1 MQPENEFVAPHF
13 EHSTGGKGV
22 DRPPVEQEAE
32 AETGR
37 IRRLHA
43 LLTTELAAATGRARG
58 MLAAPTGGELSARW
72 ERDVSVHRWSE
83 RVGALT
89 AARSGLCFG
98 RLDHTDEPTSYIGR
112 IGLTDPAD
120 GESALVDWRAPAAR
134 PFYCATLATPLG
146 VTRRR
151 HFQLAGT
158 APDERV
164 AAFHDD
170 VLDGRADSGSA
181 SDPALLAAL
190 KAPRGS
196 TMRDIVTTI
205 QAEQDAIIRLPLS
218 GVVVIEG
225 GPGTG
230 KTAVALHRVAYL
242 LYTHRER
249 HFERCEARQLST
261 DLPSAEGQR
270 LTPLARS
277 GVLVVGP
284 SAGFIR
290 YVGGVLP
297 ALGESAVVFTTP
309 GRLAHG
315 VVATA
320 VDPDEVAAAKGGL
333 GMLEVLRRAVADRQ
347 ELPGSPIA
355 IELDDVTVEID
366 RAMAREARTRARAA
380 GLPHN
385 AARAT
390 FRDTVGRLL
399 VDQGVERLEQD
410 LEDPPEFAEL
420 LGDLPEL
427 GGRYRAAVG
436 RAAPRA
442 PRRPALGPRVPRG
455 GRAALAGA
463 DPGAGPRRAVRVA
476 GPAGLGSWRRAR
488 PVRPPPRRRLR
499 VDGRGRTAAR
509 RAGRAARSPARIGP
523 GGRPEPDS
531 AAHRAYAAEVLDIL
545 ESADR
550 QIAGEDPDEMR
561 PTDFVTADVL
571 AARQV
576 PEHLRS
582 VAERAAADRDW
593 RFGHLVV
600 DEAQELSA
608 MDWHVLLRRCPAH
621 SITAVGDL
629 AQRSAAAGAHTWAD
643 VLAPQ
648 LGSRWTYR
656 TLTVNYRTPA
666 EIMALAAR
674 VLADFAPDRQPP
686 ESVRA
691 TGEEPWQRTV
701 PAADLAAEVRKAV
714 DAEVAAAGPRHAR
727 RDRRRPNACP
737 ADQRR
742 SEKEQGGDPQV
753 EWLHSLPGLPAQ
765 VHTPVSAKGLEFDV
779 VVSSTRSGSGRTTPP
794 TSTSRSPGPR
804 SGSGCCTSDGLP
816 ERRVPPGCSDRRQ
829 RTCT

>member
-1 MQPENEFVAPHF
+1 MRSEKEFVTPQF
-13 EHSTGGKGV
+13 NGSTGGQGV
-22 DRPPVEQEAE
+22 DSPPVEQELA
-32 AETGR
+32 AETAR
-37 IRRLHA
+37 IRLLHT
-43 LLTTELAAATGRARG
+43 LLATELAAATAQARG
-58 MLAAPTGGELSARW
+58 SLAAQTGGEFSARW
-72 ERDVSVHRWSE
+72 ERDVAVHRWSE

-98 RLDHTDEPTSYIGR
+98 RLDHTDGSTSYIGR

-120 GESALVDWRAPAAR
+120 GESALVDWRAPASR

-146 VTRRR
+146 LTRRR
-151 HFQLAGT
+151 HFEIAGM

-164 AAFHDD
+164 ADFHDD
-170 VLDGRADSGSA
+170 VLDGDTDSGSA

-249 HFERCEARQLST
+249 
-261 DLPSAEGQR
+261 
-270 LTPLARS
+270 LARS

-309 GRLAHG
+309 GRLAQG

-320 VDPDEVAAAKGGL
+320 VDQDEVARTKGGVA
-333 GMLEVLRRAVADRQ
+333 MVDVLRRAVADRQ
-347 ELPGSPIA
+347 ELPGPPIA
-355 IELDDVTVEID
+355 IELDDVTVQID
-366 RAMAREARTRARAA
+366 RATAAEARRRARAT

-390 FRDTVGRLL
+390 FRDTLGSLL
-399 VDQGVERLEQD
+399 VSQGVERLEQD
-410 LEDPPEFAEL
+410 LEDPPELADL
-420 LGDLPEL
+420 LRGLGDLPEVEPAGAAEVSAEMRHEL
-427 GGRYRAAVG
+427 RDDLRSNLAFHAAVE
-436 RAAPRA
+436 RLWPVLTPEQLLAELFASPERLA
-442 PRRPALGPRVPRG
+442 SAG
-455 GRAALAGA
+455 GDIDVSGLH
-463 DPGAGPRRAVRVA
+463 RAVGSPWTVA
-476 GPAGLGSWRRAR
+476 DAPLLDELAELLG
-488 PVRPPPRRRLR
+488 RPP
-499 VDGRGRTAAR
+499 T
-509 RAGRAARSPARIGP
+509 
-523 GGRPEPDS
+523 RPSEPDS
-531 AAHRAYAAEVLDIL
+531 AGQRAYAAEVLNIL

-550 QIAGEDPDEMR
+550 QIAGEDPDELR

-576 PEHLRS
+576 AGRAGT

-593 RFGHLVV
+593 RYGHLVV

-608 MDWHVLLRRCPAH
+608 MDWHVLLRRCPSG

-629 AQRSAAAGAHTWAD
+629 AQRSAPAGAREWAD
-643 VLAPQ
+643 VLAPH
-648 LGSRWTYR
+648 LDSRWTYR

-666 EIMALAAR
+666 EIMALAAG
-674 VLADFAPDRQPP
+674 VLAEFAPDRQPP

-691 TGEEPWQRTV
+691 TGEEPWERIV
-701 PAADLAAEVRKAV
+701 PASDLAAEVVKAV
-714 DAEVAAAGPRHAR
+714 EAEVAQLGRGTLAVIAGDVSDLAGLAA
-727 RDRRRPNACP
+727 
-737 ADQRR
+737 
-742 SEKEQGGDPQV
+742 
-753 EWLHSLPGLPAQ
+753 LPVQ

-779 VVSSTRSGSGRTTPP
+779 VVIV
-794 TSTSRSPGPR
+794 
-804 SGSGCCTSDGLP
+804 DP
-816 ERRVPPGCSDRRQ
+816 ERIRAHNPADLYVSMTRATQ
-829 RTCT
+829 RLGLLHVGR

>member
-1 MQPENEFVAPHF
+1 ME
-13 EHSTGGKGV
+13 
-22 DRPPVEQEAE
+22 RPFFEQELA

-43 LLTTELAAATGRARG
+43 LLATELAAATAQARG
-58 MLAAPTGGELSARW
+58 RLAARTGGELSARW

-83 RVGALT
+83 RVAALA

-98 RLDHTDEPTSYIGR
+98 RLDHTDGSTSYIGR
-112 IGLTDPAD
+112 TGLTDPVD
-120 GESALVDWRAPAAR
+120 GESALIDWRAPAAR

-146 VTRRR
+146 VARRR

-164 AAFHDD
+164 ADFHDD
-170 VLDGRADSGSA
+170 VLDREADSESA

-205 QAEQDAIIRLPLS
+205 QAEQDAVIRLPLS

-249 HFERCEARQLST
+249 
-261 DLPSAEGQR
+261 
-270 LTPLARS
+270 LARS

-284 SAGFIR
+284 SAAFIR

-320 VDPDEVAAAKGGL
+320 VDPDEVARTKGDL
-333 GMLEVLRRAVADRQ
+333 AMLDVLRRAVADRQ
-347 ELPGSPIA
+347 ELPTSPIA

-366 RAMAREARTRARAA
+366 RATAAEARSRARAT

-390 FRDTVGRLL
+390 FRDTLGSLL
-399 VDQGVERLEQD
+399 VAQGLERLNQE
-410 LEDPPEFAEL
+410 LEDPPELAEL
-420 LGDLPEL
+420 LRELGDLPEIEPAGAAEL
-427 GGRYRAAVG
+427 SAEMRAELRDDLRSDLAFHAAVERLWPVLTPQQVLADLLSSPG
-436 RAAPRA
+436 RLASAGGEIDVSGLHRAERSAWTVSDAPLLDELA
-442 PRRPALGPRVPRG
+442 ELLGPPPGPRG
-455 GRAALAGA
+455 GAEGEADSRYAGEVLSILEPA
-463 DPGAGPRRAVRVA
+463 DRGGRV
-476 GPAGLGSWRRAR
+476 
-488 PVRPPPRRRLR
+488 
-499 VDGRGRTAAR
+499 GRT
-509 RAGRAARSPARIGP
+509 
-523 GGRPEPDS
+523 GGL
-531 AAHRAYAAEVLDIL
+531 V
-545 ESADR
+545 
-550 QIAGEDPDEMR
+550 AGEDADELR

-576 PEHLRS
+576 SAQLDS

-593 RFGHLVV
+593 RYGHLVV

-608 MDWHVLLRRCPAH
+608 MDWHVLLRRCPSG

-629 AQRSAAAGAHTWAD
+629 AQRSAPAGAQAWAD
-643 VLAPQ
+643 VLGPH

-666 EIMALAAR
+666 EIMALAAG
-674 VLADFAPDRQPP
+674 VLAEFAPDRRPP

-691 TGEEPWQRTV
+691 TGEQPWQHTV
-701 PAADLAAEVRKAV
+701 PASDLAAEVRAAV
-714 DAEVAAAGPRHAR
+714 EAEAARLGRGTLAVIGVDVTDLA
-727 RDRRRPNACP
+727 
-737 ADQRR
+737 
-742 SEKEQGGDPQV
+742 
-753 EWLHSLPGLPAQ
+753 GLPAE
-765 VHTPVSAKGLEFDV
+765 VHTPVSAKGLEFDSV
-779 VVSSTRSGSGRTTPP
+779 VIV
-794 TSTSRSPGPR
+794 
-804 SGSGCCTSDGLP
+804 DP
-816 ERRVPPGCSDRRQ
+816 ERIRARNPADLYVAITRATRRLGLLHV
-829 RTCT
+829 RGDGGPV

>member
-1 MQPENEFVAPHF
+1 MQSEKEFLTPHF
-13 EHSTGGKGV
+13 QDSTDGKAA
-22 DRPPVEQEAE
+22 DRPSVEQEVA

-43 LLTTELAAATGRARG
+43 LLADELAAATAQARG
-58 MLAAPTGGELSARW
+58 SLAAPTGGQLSARW

-83 RVGALT
+83 RVSALA
-89 AARSGLCFG
+89 AARAGLCFG
-98 RLDHTDEPTSYIGR
+98 RLDHTDGSTSYIGR

-120 GESALVDWRAPAAR
+120 GESALTDWRAPASR

-146 VTRRR
+146 VSRRR
-151 HFQLAGT
+151 HFEIAGM

-170 VLDGRADSGSA
+170 VLDRESDSASS

-205 QAEQDAIIRLPLS
+205 QAEQDAVIRLPLA

-249 HFERCEARQLST
+249 
-261 DLPSAEGQR
+261 
-270 LTPLARS
+270 LARS

-284 SAGFIR
+284 SAAFIR

-320 VDPDEVAAAKGGL
+320 VDEDDVARAKGGL
-333 GMLEVLRRAVADRQ
+333 AMLDVLRRAVADRQ
-347 ELPGSPIA
+347 ELPGPPIA

-366 RAMAREARTRARAA
+366 RATATEARRRARAT
-380 GLPHN
+380 GVPHN

-390 FRDTVGRLL
+390 FRDTLGSLL
-399 VDQGVERLEQD
+399 VDQGMERLNVE
-410 LEDPPEFAEL
+410 LEDPPELADMLRE

-427 GGRYRAAVG
+427 EPAGAAEVSAEMRAELRHDLRADLGFHAAVEELWPVLTAEQVLAELFAS
-436 RAAPRA
+436 RERLVA
-442 PRRPALGPRVPRG
+442 
-455 GRAALAGA
+455 AGA
-463 DPGAGPRRAVRVA
+463 DPALFRAEGAPWTIADA
-476 GPAGLGSWRRAR
+476 PLLDELAELLG
-488 PVRPPPRRRLR
+488 PPP
-499 VDGRGRTAAR
+499 GPPT
-509 RAGRAARSPARIGP
+509 RSS
-523 GGRPEPDS
+523 ESD
-531 AAHRAYAAEVLDIL
+531 RAYAADVLNIL

-550 QIAGEDPDEMR
+550 HIAGEDPDELR

-576 PEHLRS
+576 PGHLMS
-582 VAERAAADRDW
+582 VAERAATDRDW
-593 RFGHLVV
+593 RYGHLVV

-608 MDWHVLLRRCPAH
+608 MDWHVLLRRCP
-621 SITAVGDL
+621 SGSVTAVGDL
-629 AQRSAAAGAHTWAD
+629 AQRSAPAGAQAWAD
-643 VLAPQ
+643 VLAAH

-656 TLTVNYRTPA
+656 TLTVNYRTPT
-666 EIMALAAR
+666 EIMALAAA
-674 VLADFAPDRQPP
+674 VLAEYAPDRQPP

-701 PAADLAAEVRKAV
+701 PAIGLTAAVRTAV
-714 DAEVAAAGPRHAR
+714 EAEVARPGHGTVAVIGADPYDLAGL
-727 RDRRRPNACP
+727 
-737 ADQRR
+737 AD
-742 SEKEQGGDPQV
+742 
-753 EWLHSLPGLPAQ
+753 LPVQL
-765 VHTPVSAKGLEFDV
+765 HTPVSAKGLEFDSV
-779 VVSSTRSGSGRTTPP
+779 MIV
-794 TSTSRSPGPR
+794 
-804 SGSGCCTSDGLP
+804 DP
-816 ERRVPPGCSDRRQ
+816 ERIRAHHPADLYVSMTRATQ
-829 RTCT
+829 RLGLLHVED

>member
-1 MQPENEFVAPHF
+1 M
-13 EHSTGGKGV
+13 GGASV
-22 DRPPVEQEAE
+22 DRATFEQELE

-43 LLTTELAAATGRARG
+43 LLATELAAATAQARG

-83 RVGALT
+83 RVGALI
-89 AARSGLCFG
+89 AARSGLCFA
-98 RLDHTDEPTSYIGR
+98 RLDHTDGSTSHIGR

-120 GESALVDWRAPAAR
+120 GESALIDWRAPAAR

-164 AAFHDD
+164 ATFHDD
-170 VLDGRADSGSA
+170 VLDQDADSGSA

-205 QAEQDAIIRLPLS
+205 QAEQDAIIRLPLP

-249 HFERCEARQLST
+249 
-261 DLPSAEGQR
+261 
-270 LTPLARS
+270 LARS

-290 YVGGVLP
+290 YVGAVLP

-320 VDPDEVAAAKGGL
+320 VDEDDAARTKGDL
-333 GMLEVLRRAVADRQ
+333 AMLEVLRRAVADRQ

-366 RAMAREARTRARAA
+366 RATAAEARRRARAT
-380 GLPHN
+380 GRPHN
-385 AARAT
+385 AARTT
-390 FRDTVGRLL
+390 FRDTLGSLL
-399 VDQGVERLEQD
+399 VTQGVERLDRD

-420 LGDLPEL
+420 LRDLPEL
-427 GGRYRAAVG
+427 EPAGAAQLSAELRQELRDDLRSDLRFHAAVERLWPVLTPERLLAELFASPDRLASAG
-436 RAAPRA
+436 GVLDLSGLHRAEDAPWTVADA
-442 PRRPALGPRVPRG
+442 PLLDELAELLGPP
-455 GRAALAGA
+455 
-463 DPGAGPRRAVRVA
+463 PGP
-476 GPAGLGSWRRAR
+476 
-488 PVRPPPRRRLR
+488 
-499 VDGRGRTAAR
+499 
-509 RAGRAARSPARIGP
+509 P
-523 GGRPEPDS
+523 GGGVEQAGGPDS
-531 AAHRAYAAEVLDIL
+531 AYAAEVLSVL

-550 QIAGEDPDEMR
+550 RLVGEDPDELR

-576 PEHLRS
+576 PEHLMS

-608 MDWHVLLRRCPAH
+608 MDWHVLLRRCPSR

-629 AQRSAAAGAHTWAD
+629 AQRSAPAGAHAWAD
-643 VLAPQ
+643 VLAPH
-648 LGSRWTYR
+648 LDSRWTHR

-666 EIMALAAR
+666 EIMAPAAA
-674 VLADFAPDRQPP
+674 VLAEFAPARQPP

-691 TGEEPWQRTV
+691 TGEDPWQRTV
-701 PAADLAAEVRKAV
+701 PATDLEAEVRKAV
-714 DAEVAAAGPRHAR
+714 EAEAARLGRGTLAVIAAGTDGLA
-727 RDRRRPNACP
+727 
-737 ADQRR
+737 
-742 SEKEQGGDPQV
+742 
-753 EWLHSLPGLPAQ
+753 GLPAE

-779 VVSSTRSGSGRTTPP
+779 VVIV
-794 TSTSRSPGPR
+794 
-804 SGSGCCTSDGLP
+804 DP
-816 ERRVPPGCSDRRQ
+816 ERIRARNPADLYVSMTRATQ
-829 RTCT
+829 RLGMLHVER

>member
-1 MQPENEFVAPHF
+1 M
-13 EHSTGGKGV
+13 GGESA
-22 DRPPVEQEAE
+22 DRPPFEQELE

-37 IRRLHA
+37 IHRLHA
-43 LLTTELAAATGRARG
+43 LLTTELVAATAQARG

-83 RVGALT
+83 RVAALN

-98 RLDHTDEPTSYIGR
+98 RLDHADGSTSYIGR

-120 GESALVDWRAPAAR
+120 GESALIDWRAPASQ

-151 HFQLAGT
+151 HFQLAGR

-164 AAFHDD
+164 TTFHDD
-170 VLDGRADSGSA
+170 VLDQETDSESA

-196 TMRDIVTTI
+196 MMRDIVTTI

-218 GVVVIEG
+218 GVVMIEG

-249 HFERCEARQLST
+249 
-261 DLPSAEGQR
+261 
-270 LTPLARS
+270 LARS

-320 VDPDEVAAAKGGL
+320 VDQDEAARTKGGL
-333 GMLEVLRRAVADRQ
+333 AMLDVLRRAVADRQ

-366 RAMAREARTRARAA
+366 RATAAEARRRARAT

-385 AARAT
+385 AARTT
-390 FRDTVGRLL
+390 FRDTLGSLL
-399 VDQGVERLEQD
+399 VQQGVERLHQN
-410 LEDPPEFAEL
+410 LEDPPELADILRE
-420 LGDLPEL
+420 LGDLPEIEPTGAAQL
-427 GGRYRAAVG
+427 SAELRHELRDDLRSDLDFHAAVERLWPVLNPERLLAELFASPHRLASAGGGTDLSGLCRAEDSAWTVADAPLLDELAELLGPPLGASGGRGTPER
-436 RAAPRA
+436 
-442 PRRPALGPRVPRG
+442 
-455 GRAALAGA
+455 
-463 DPGAGPRRAVRVA
+463 
-476 GPAGLGSWRRAR
+476 
-488 PVRPPPRRRLR
+488 
-499 VDGRGRTAAR
+499 
-509 RAGRAARSPARIGP
+509 
-523 GGRPEPDS
+523 EPDS
-531 AAHRAYAAEVLDIL
+531 AVQRAYAAEVLSIL
-545 ESADR
+545 EATDR
-550 QIAGEDPDEMR
+550 QIAGEDPDELR
-561 PTDFVTADVL
+561 PTDFVTADML

-576 PEHLRS
+576 PEHLMS

-608 MDWHVLLRRCPAH
+608 MDWHVLLRRCPSH

-629 AQRSAAAGAHTWAD
+629 AQRSAPAGAHAWAD
-643 VLAPQ
+643 VLAPH

-666 EIMALAAR
+666 EIMALAAT
-674 VLADFAPDRQPP
+674 VLAEFAPDRQPP

-691 TGEEPWQRTV
+691 TGVDPWRRTV
-701 PAADLAAEVRKAV
+701 PATDVAAELRKAV
-714 DAEVAAAGPRHAR
+714 DAEVAQLGRGTLAVIAADMHDVVGLA
-727 RDRRRPNACP
+727 
-737 ADQRR
+737 
-742 SEKEQGGDPQV
+742 
-753 EWLHSLPGLPAQ
+753 GLPAQ
-765 VHTPVSAKGLEFDV
+765 LHSPVSAKGLEFDAV
-779 VVSSTRSGSGRTTPP
+779 VIV
-794 TSTSRSPGPR
+794 
-804 SGSGCCTSDGLP
+804 DP
-816 ERRVPPGCSDRRQ
+816 ERIRAHNPADLYVAMTRATQ
-829 RTCT
+829 RLGLLHVER

>member
-1 MQPENEFVAPHF
+1 MRPKNGFDASQFQDNTVGE
-13 EHSTGGKGV
+13 GV
-22 DRPPVEQEAE
+22 DGPPVAQQLK

-37 IRRLHA
+37 IRGLHA
-43 LLTTELAAATGRARG
+43 LLADEIAAATARARG
-58 MLAAPTGGELSARW
+58 TLGAPTGGELSARW

-83 RVGALT
+83 RVSTLT
-89 AARSGLCFG
+89 AARAGLCFG
-98 RLDHTDEPTSYIGR
+98 RLDHTDGSTHYVGR

-134 PFYCATLATPLG
+134 PFYCATLATPLD

-151 HFQLAGT
+151 HFELAGT

-164 AAFHDD
+164 TAFHDD
-170 VLDGRADSGSA
+170 VLNRNADPGSA

-196 TMRDIVTTI
+196 RMRDIVTTI
-205 QAEQDAIIRLPLS
+205 QAEQDAIIRLPLH

-249 HFERCEARQLST
+249 
-261 DLPSAEGQR
+261 
-270 LTPLARS
+270 LARS

-284 SAGFIR
+284 SAGFIS

-320 VDPDEVAAAKGGL
+320 VDPDEVARTKGGIA
-333 GMLEVLRRAVADRQ
+333 MVDVLRRAVADRQ
-347 ELPGSPIA
+347 ELPVSPIA
-355 IELDDVTVEID
+355 IALDDVTVEID
-366 RAMAREARTRARAA
+366 RAVAAEARSRARAT

-390 FRDTVGRLL
+390 FRDVLGSLL
-399 VDQGVERLEQD
+399 VAQGLDRLSAD
-410 LEDPPEFAEL
+410 FEDPPEFAEL
-420 LGDLPEL
+420 LAGLPEIEPAGVAQVSAEMRRELRDDLRADL
-427 GGRYRAAVG
+427 GFHAAVE
-436 RAAPRA
+436 RLWPVLTPERVLAELFASPDRLTAAGGELD
-442 PRRPALGPRVPRG
+442 RPAL
-455 GRAALAGA
+455 AALTRTAGSPWTVA
-463 DPGAGPRRAVRVA
+463 DAPLLDELAEL
-476 GPAGLGSWRRAR
+476 LG
-488 PVRPPPRRRLR
+488 PPPERPANTESA
-499 VDGRGRTAAR
+499 DERT
-509 RAGRAARSPARIGP
+509 
-523 GGRPEPDS
+523 
-531 AAHRAYAAEVLDIL
+531 YAAEVLDIL
-545 ESADR
+545 EATDR
-550 QIAGEDPDEMR
+550 QVAGEDPDELR

-576 PEHLRS
+576 PEHLMS

-608 MDWHVLLRRCPAH
+608 MDWRVLLRRCPSR

-629 AQRSAAAGAHTWAD
+629 AQRSAPAGAQAWAD
-643 VLAPQ
+643 VLGPH

-666 EIMALAAR
+666 EIMALAAA
-674 VLADFAPDRQPP
+674 VLAEYAPDRRPP
-686 ESVRA
+686 DSVRA
-691 TGEEPWQRTV
+691 TGEDPWHATV
-701 PAADLAAEVRKAV
+701 PRSDVRGQLRTAVETETEQLGSGTLAVIAADRDDLAGLTDLPV
-714 DAEVAAAGPRHAR
+714 
-727 RDRRRPNACP
+727 
-737 ADQRR
+737 QR
-742 SEKEQGGDPQV
+742 
-753 EWLHSLPGLPAQ
+753 
-765 VHTPVSAKGLEFDV
+765 HTPVSAKGLEFDV
-779 VVSSTRSGSGRTTPP
+779 VVIV
-794 TSTSRSPGPR
+794 
-804 SGSGCCTSDGLP
+804 DP
-816 ERRVPPGCSDRRQ
+816 ERIRARHPADLYVSMTRATRRLGLLHVE
-829 RTCT
+829 RTPS

>member
-1 MQPENEFVAPHF
+1 MLGESA
-13 EHSTGGKGV
+13 
-22 DRPPVEQEAE
+22 DRPPFEQEVE
-32 AETGR
+32 AETGQ

-43 LLTTELAAATGRARG
+43 LLATELATAAAQARG
-58 MLAAPTGGELSARW
+58 MLAAPTGGQRSARW
-72 ERDVSVHRWSE
+72 ERDVSVHRWSD
-83 RVGALT
+83 RVTALT

-98 RLDHTDEPTSYIGR
+98 RLDRTDASTSYIGR

-120 GESALVDWRAPAAR
+120 GESALIDWRAPAAR

-164 AAFHDD
+164 IDFHDD
-170 VLDGRADSGSA
+170 VLDRDTDSGSA

-218 GVVVIEG
+218 GVAVIEG

-249 HFERCEARQLST
+249 
-261 DLPSAEGQR
+261 
-270 LTPLARS
+270 LARS

-284 SAGFIR
+284 SAAFIR

-320 VDPDEVAAAKGGL
+320 VDEDEVARTKGGL
-333 GMLEVLRRAVADRQ
+333 AMLDVLRRAVADRQ
-347 ELPGSPIA
+347 ELPRLPIA

-366 RAMAREARTRARAA
+366 RATAAEARRRARAT

-385 AARAT
+385 TARTT
-390 FRDTVGRLL
+390 FRDTLGGLL
-399 VDQGVERLEQD
+399 VTQGVERLEQD
-410 LEDPPEFAEL
+410 LADPPELAELLRELGDIPDLAVGAAQVSAELRQELRDDLRADPAFHAAVERLWPVLTQEQVLADLLASPERLASAGGETDLSALHRAEGSAWTVADAPLLDELAEL
-420 LGDLPEL
+420 LGP
-427 GGRYRAAVG
+427 
-436 RAAPRA
+436 P
-442 PRRPALGPRVPRG
+442 P
-455 GRAALAGA
+455 
-463 DPGAGPRRAVRVA
+463 
-476 GPAGLGSWRRAR
+476 GPAGGQA
-488 PVRPPPRRRLR
+488 
-499 VDGRGRTAAR
+499 
-509 RAGRAARSPARIGP
+509 
-523 GGRPEPDS
+523 EPDS
-531 AAHRAYAAEVLDIL
+531 AYAAEVLTIL

-550 QIAGEDPDEMR
+550 QIAGEDPDELR

-576 PEHLRS
+576 PAHLAS
-582 VAERAAADRDW
+582 VAERAATDRDW
-593 RFGHLVV
+593 RYGHLVV

-608 MDWHVLLRRCPAH
+608 MDWHVLLRRCP
-621 SITAVGDL
+621 SGSVTAVGDL
-629 AQRSAAAGAHTWAD
+629 AQRSASAGAHAWAD
-643 VLAPQ
+643 VLAPH

-666 EIMALAAR
+666 EIMALAAD
-674 VLADFAPDRQPP
+674 VLAAFAPDRQPP
-686 ESVRA
+686 ESVRS
-691 TGEEPWQRTV
+691 TGEDPWHATV
-701 PAADLAAEVRKAV
+701 PATDLAAQVRNAV
-714 DAEVAAAGPRHAR
+714 EAEAAQLGRGTLAVIAAEHNDLAGLA
-727 RDRRRPNACP
+727 
-737 ADQRR
+737 
-742 SEKEQGGDPQV
+742 
-753 EWLHSLPGLPAQ
+753 GLPAQ
-765 VHTPVSAKGLEFDV
+765 LHTPVSAKGLEFDV
-779 VVSSTRSGSGRTTPP
+779 VVIV
-794 TSTSRSPGPR
+794 
-804 SGSGCCTSDGLP
+804 DP
-816 ERRVPPGCSDRRQ
+816 ERIRARNPADLYVSMTRATQRLGLLHVERRSEA
-829 RTCT
+829 

>member
-1 MQPENEFVAPHF
+1 VRSEKEFSIPQLQI
-13 EHSTGGKGV
+13 STEGKSL
-22 DRPPVEQEAE
+22 DSPLVEQELAAE
-32 AETGR
+32 SAR
-37 IRRLHA
+37 IRRLHV
-43 LLTTELAAATGRARG
+43 LLAAELADATAQARG
-58 MLAAPTGGELSARW
+58 VLSAPTGGQLSARW

-98 RLDHTDEPTSYIGR
+98 RLDHTDGATSYLGR

-120 GESALVDWRAPAAR
+120 GESALLDWRAPAAR
-134 PFYCATLATPLG
+134 PFYCATMATPLG

-151 HFQLAGT
+151 HFEIAGT

-170 VLDGRADSGSA
+170 VLDRDADSGSA

-205 QAEQDAIIRLPLS
+205 QAEQDAIIRLPLH

-249 HFERCEARQLST
+249 
-261 DLPSAEGQR
+261 
-270 LTPLARS
+270 LARS

-320 VDPDEVAAAKGGL
+320 VDPDEVARTKGGL
-333 GMLEVLRRAVADRQ
+333 AMLDVLRRAVADRQ

-366 RAMAREARTRARAA
+366 RATAAEARRRARAT

-385 AARAT
+385 AARTT
-390 FRDTVGRLL
+390 FRDTLGSLL
-399 VDQGVERLEQD
+399 VSQGVERLEQD
-410 LEDPPEFAEL
+410 LADPPELAEL
-420 LGDLPEL
+420 LREL
-427 GGRYRAAVG
+427 GDVPDVEPAGAAEVTAEMRGELRDDLRADLGFHAAVE
-436 RAAPRA
+436 RLWPV
-442 PRRPALGPRVPRG
+442 LGPQQVLAELFASAERLS
-455 GRAALAGA
+455 AAGA
-463 DPGAGPRRAVRVA
+463 DPGLYRPEGSPWTVA
-476 GPAGLGSWRRAR
+476 DAPLLDELAELLG
-488 PVRPPPRRRLR
+488 PPPGPSSRS
-499 VDGRGRTAAR
+499 DG
-509 RAGRAARSPARIGP
+509 
-523 GGRPEPDS
+523 PD
-531 AAHRAYAAEVLDIL
+531 RAYAAEVLDIL

-550 QIAGEDPDEMR
+550 QIAGEDPDELR

-576 PEHLRS
+576 PAHLMT

-608 MDWHVLLRRCPAH
+608 MDWHVLLRRCPSR

-629 AQRSAAAGAHTWAD
+629 AQRSAPAGAQAWAD
-643 VLAPQ
+643 VLAPH

-666 EIMALAAR
+666 EIMAPAAV
-674 VLADFAPDRQPP
+674 VLAGFAPDREPP
-686 ESVRA
+686 TSVRS
-691 TGEEPWQRTV
+691 TGDDPWERTV
-701 PAADLAAEVRKAV
+701 PVRDLAAEVRRAV
-714 DAEVAAAGPRHAR
+714 EAETARSGRGTLAVIAADGERLA
-727 RDRRRPNACP
+727 
-737 ADQRR
+737 
-742 SEKEQGGDPQV
+742 
-753 EWLHSLPGLPAQ
+753 GLP
-765 VHTPVSAKGLEFDV
+765 VPLHTPVSAKGLEFDTV
-779 VVSSTRSGSGRTTPP
+779 VIV
-794 TSTSRSPGPR
+794 
-804 SGSGCCTSDGLP
+804 DP
-816 ERRVPPGCSDRRQ
+816 ERIRARNPADLYVSMTRATQ
-829 RTCT
+829 RLGLLHVER

>member
-1 MQPENEFVAPHF
+1 MRSENEFESLQF
-13 EHSTGGKGV
+13 NHSTRSGSV
-22 DRPPVEQEAE
+22 DRPPFEQEVD

-43 LLTTELAAATGRARG
+43 LLAAELAAATALARG
-58 MLAAPTGGELSARW
+58 ALAAPTGGQLSARW

-83 RVGALT
+83 RVSALN

-98 RLDHTDEPTSYIGR
+98 RLDHAGDGPVGSTSYIGR
-112 IGLTDPAD
+112 IGLTDPGTA
-120 GESALVDWRAPAAR
+120 ESALVDWRAPAAQ

-151 HFQLAGT
+151 HFQIAGT

-164 AAFHDD
+164 VTFHDD
-170 VLDGRADSGSA
+170 VLDQQIESESA

-190 KAPRGS
+190 QAPRGS

-249 HFERCEARQLST
+249 
-261 DLPSAEGQR
+261 
-270 LTPLARS
+270 LARS

-320 VDPDEVAAAKGGL
+320 VDPDDVARTKGGL
-333 GMLEVLRRAVADRQ
+333 AMLGVLRRAVADRQ
-347 ELPGSPIA
+347 ELPRSPIA

-366 RAMAREARTRARAA
+366 RATAAEARRRARAA

-385 AARAT
+385 VARAT
-390 FRDTVGRLL
+390 FRDTLGGLL
-399 VDQGVERLEQD
+399 VDQGVARLGRD
-410 LEDPPEFAEL
+410 LEDPPELAEL
-420 LGDLPEL
+420 LRELGDLPEIEPAGAAGVSAQMRRELRDDLRSDL
-427 GGRYRAAVG
+427 GFHAAVE
-436 RAAPRA
+436 RLWPVLTPQQLLAELYASPDRLA
-442 PRRPALGPRVPRG
+442 SAG
-455 GRAALAGA
+455 GEIDLS
-463 DPGAGPRRAVRVA
+463 
-476 GPAGLGSWRRAR
+476 GLGRTGSAGCAWTVADA
-488 PVRPPPRRRLR
+488 PLLDELAELLGQPPG
-499 VDGRGRTAAR
+499 V
-509 RAGRAARSPARIGP
+509 P
-523 GGRPEPDS
+523 GGRVEPEPEPDS
-531 AAHRAYAAEVLDIL
+531 RYAEEVLSIL

-550 QIAGEDPDEMR
+550 QIAGEDPDELR

-576 PEHLRS
+576 PEHLMS

-593 RFGHLVV
+593 RYGHLVV

-608 MDWHVLLRRCPAH
+608 MDWHVLLRRCP
-621 SITAVGDL
+621 SRSVTAVGDL
-629 AQRSAAAGAHTWAD
+629 AQRSAPAGAQAWAD
-643 VLAPQ
+643 VLAPH
-648 LGSRWTYR
+648 LGDRWTYR
-656 TLTVNYRTPA
+656 TLTVNYRTPT
-666 EIMALAAR
+666 EIMTLAAS
-674 VLADFAPDRQPP
+674 VLAEFAPDRRAP

-691 TGEEPWQRTV
+691 TGEDPWPRTV
-701 PAADLAAEVRKAV
+701 PATDLAAAVREAI
-714 DAEVAAAGPRHAR
+714 DAEVARLGRGTLAVIAA
-727 RDRRRPNACP
+727 DP
-737 ADQRR
+737 ADLAGLAGLAAQ
-742 SEKEQGGDPQV
+742 
-753 EWLHSLPGLPAQ
+753 LHD
-765 VHTPVSAKGLEFDV
+765 PVSAKGLEFDAV
-779 VVSSTRSGSGRTTPP
+779 VIV
-794 TSTSRSPGPR
+794 
-804 SGSGCCTSDGLP
+804 DP
-816 ERRVPPGCSDRRQ
+816 ERIRARNPADLYVSMTRATQ
-829 RTCT
+829 RLGLLHVVR